1 MSSIKDRP
9 LHLVRLSKRFS
20 AKRYNSWMEKGSV
33 RIEHIAQSLGSLE
46 PTPSPLRFNA
56 VITESRESKKH
67 LDKITL
73 RARWGMARLG
83 DWDHR
88 QTKTMTATK
97 TRTKTRK
104 NKGFNGMNNSL
115 ASTF

>member
-9 LHLVRLSKRFS
+9 LHLVRLSKHLS
-20 AKRYNSWMEKGSV
+20 TKRYNSWMEKGSV

-46 PTPSPLRFNA
+46 PTPSPLRSNA
-56 VITESRESKKH
+56 MITESKKH

-73 RARWGMARLG
+73 RARWGMVRLG